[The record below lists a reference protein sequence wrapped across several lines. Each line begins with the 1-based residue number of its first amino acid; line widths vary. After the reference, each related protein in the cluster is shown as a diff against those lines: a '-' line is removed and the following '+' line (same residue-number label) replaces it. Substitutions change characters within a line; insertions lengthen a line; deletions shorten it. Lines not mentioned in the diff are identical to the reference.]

1 MLSYY
6 TDSTFCILLQL
17 HVYDKITDRGTNYL
31 APLSMILFTYSFLFS
46 SYPSPAPA
54 AEAFLQPSAASALRA
69 QPSSP
74 R

>member
-31 APLSMILFTYSFLFS
+31 APLYAILFYLLFFAFFL
-46 SYPSPAPA
+46 
-54 AEAFLQPSAASALRA
+54 LLRFRA
-69 QPSSP
+69 
-74 R
+74 